1 MTSCDLADFGDL
13 VLHTPTK
20 PVAMSY
26 PGSRYGDPPSLAA
39 IIQESSGQSLILA
52 RFWPCSSLQLCFFL
66 VLPTENLR
74 KGCAKH
80 IGAWK
85 LRTDAESLWSI
96 TVSTDLSTVEKSARL
111 IFLGDV
117 HACSYCF
124 AMFLPPGITE
134 AAR

>member
-1 MTSCDLADFGDL
+1 LALFVPATFL
-13 VLHTPTK
+13 F
-20 PVAMSY
+20 
-26 PGSRYGDPPSLAA
+26 AA
-39 IIQESSGQSLILA
+39 
-52 RFWPCSSLQLCFFL
+52 
-66 VLPTENLR
+66 LPTENLR

-80 IGAWK
+80 IGARK

-117 HACSYCF
+117 HGCSYCF